1 MTDETEAEETIEV
14 DVEPRGLI
22 LDTPDGQLA
31 IPCLDTLAEA
41 LGETPLAFWANEKG
55 LFWLTPRRRWE
66 SMEVDTGPKRLRN

>member
-14 DVEPRGLI
+14 DVEPRELI

-31 IPCLDTLAEA
+31 IPCLETLAEA

-66 SMEVDTGPKRLRN
+66 SIEVDTGPKRLRN